1 MQTIKNYLFDINGNS
16 ITVFRNENDVMT
28 SNNPFICIQVVNI
41 NNEVFIHERE
51 NKFIHFNRRY
61 DAEII
66 SLEYKEDNVFS
77 MKILSE
83 EEYESFNST
92 SINQEIK
99 KILDLSNLEK
109 EVLLELI
116 QYGTYLDDDMIITK
130 EKEKIVFHARKDE
143 LNEWQGSFDY
153 KFSDLLMGNYPF
165 TLPVYLPNKI
175 KYFINR
181 EILYNFCLKHSCIW
195 VYTLR
200 NNNKKVLYNV

>member
-1 MQTIKNYLFDINGNS
+1 MQAIKNYLFDINGNS

-116 QYGTYLDDDMIITK
+116 QHGTYLDDDMIITK
-130 EKEKIVFHARKDE
+130 EKEKIVFHARKDK

-153 KFSDLLMGNYPF
+153 KFSDLLMGNQHERF
-165 TLPVYLPNKI
+165 KV
-175 KYFINR
+175 
-181 EILYNFCLKHSCIW
+181 EIAL
-195 VYTLR
+195 
-200 NNNKKVLYNV
+200 